1 MPEFLEILK
10 LLISAMLGSFAFSIF
25 FCMSPKRFVPAMLGG
40 LLAGGTYIL
49 LISAT
54 GQEFLS
60 NMLAAIVATVY
71 CEVCAR
77 VTRAPAVIYII
88 PALFPLVPGGALY
101 YTINALVSGQYTEAL
116 GFGKQTLEIALG
128 ISCGFILTTFV
139 DASVKRARKRRI
151 SGVTNA

>member
-1 MPEFLEILK
+1 MPEFFEILK
-10 LLISAMLGSFAFSIF
+10 LLLSAALSSFAFSIF
-25 FCMSPKRFVPAMLGG
+25 FCMSPKRCIPAMLGG

-49 LISAT
+49 LIRST

-60 NMLAAIVATVY
+60 NMLAAVVATVY

-88 PALFPLVPGGALY
+88 PAMLPLVPGGALY
-101 YTINALVSGQYTEAL
+101 YTINALVSGLYSDAL

-139 DASVKRARKRRI
+139 DASVKRVRKRRI
-151 SGVTNA
+151 ADAADT